1 MSIFFKKYGLC
12 FSFAVILAVS
22 AFAGGQRDTVDV
34 TGIQQNADAIQT
46 HGSVNQQFVQVVT
59 PEVVN
64 ISGNEAIWLPGQ
76 IQDKLKSNLQEYLSF
91 ATVVDLSAENKV
103 KELQRQA
110 ESVARDESTA
120 IELGKI
126 TTAAFGVFPIIR
138 KTDTGYIISVD
149 YTDLKTGRQI
159 ATVTSKTYSEADY
172 LYGSTGAVD
181 ELTVALADKLGVKL
195 AEVQRNALS
204 TGVADFSVEAQLE
217 LAKQT
222 EEKYRIMMEQYDAQL
237 ALLSVSNDL
246 SAVEN
251 KKRIEAEIALLAEK
265 QRSEKQRAAELEA
278 QKKRAAEDAAKEGE
292 RSIALKTLR
301 DSLASQAAQKA
312 EEVRKLTM
320 EKQGV
325 LGQISVIESKKK
337 ALWDIRQNVE
347 RQCTELYD
355 QMKQD
360 VSAAQEK
367 IRNEP
372 YNAVELE
379 NGHPTAAAGTRRFNK
394 SYAEE
399 EALFVKFFADADTVK
414 KSVKPQETALLEEIR
429 QDQQNLAAASRVVSS
444 LGEELKVSYGTYS
457 GENNGWNAFI
467 SLYSDGILLYT
478 DNFIVKYDAV
488 TGKKAPDMATEMDD
502 SVIAEYSSN
511 VDMYNSLLTR
521 GDPIL
526 YFELTY
532 GVKAAPDD
540 NPGVYTFTYDKIRV
554 IHTVSGK
561 TVQTTPLDAVQER
574 TMQPVNDI
582 REFGGIV
589 AAAQEEQRILL
600 PKKQFVFV
608 PGGKVVSDNRDV
620 DVNGFFISKYEV
632 TQAEYTMI
640 MGELPLPAED
650 FVKGGE
656 FPVYDVSPIDAIA
669 YCNRKSLKEGLTPC
683 YTLFGSTDPDTWV
696 SGIISYFYEMPSS
709 RNYYDEWLEEYA
721 EYAVGR
727 MSGMEVNVLCYYDE
741 WLEEY
746 DEWLEEY
753 AVEGIDSTFTNWL
766 AEFYNTGRLYDY
778 YVEDDL
784 EDLRDDFQ
792 DILNS
797 ELICDFTANGY
808 RLPTREEWLYAA
820 TDGGKYDES
829 DYSEERL
836 CEKICAVGSKKPNPL
851 GVYDML
857 HNVGELVLGIKLG
870 TQDIDIDVYGTASYP
885 YDYGGGSVLDSFFA
899 GYQIIKSQRAQDGV
913 WWVPE
918 YNHWGDSSDWW
929 CTRTDVPSDD
939 IPRGHNNLFFV
950 RVGFPKQGFRVV
962 RSTL

>member
-251 KKRIEAEIALLAEK
+251 KKRIEAEKALLAEK

-278 QKKRAAEDAAKEGE
+278 QKKQAAEDAAKEGE

-337 ALWDIRQNVE
+337 TLLDIRQNVE
-347 RQCTELYD
+347 RQCTELYN
-355 QMKQD
+355 QMKRD
-360 VSAAQEK
+360 VSAVQET
-367 IRNEP
+367 IRKMP
-372 YNAVELE
+372 YSSVELE
-379 NGHPTAAAGTRRFNK
+379 NGRPSVSAMIRRFNK

-399 EALFVKFFADADTVK
+399 DALFTKFFSDADTVK

-429 QDQQNLAAASRVVSS
+429 QDQQKLASVSRVVSS

-488 TGKKAPDMATEMDD
+488 TGKQAPDMATEMDD

-582 REFGGIV
+582 RVIGGIV
-589 AAAQEEQRILL
+589 ATAQAEQIRIQKSRFDYVEGDDNV
-600 PKKQFVFV
+600 PPFFV
-608 PGGKVVSDNRDV
+608 
-620 DVNGFFISKYEV
+620 SKNLV
-632 TQAEYTMI
+632 TQAEFSTI
-640 MGELPLPAED
+640 MGVSFSYEGVREHFWWTVGNVLNERYPQTRRKMRSSSSGVCEHFNDWRTMDKGHDILTGDDYPA
-650 FVKGGE
+650 
-656 FPVYDVSPIDAIA
+656 YDRPDLFDTREAFLYAVFE
-669 YCNRKSLKEGLTPC
+669 YCNRKSIQEGLSPC
-683 YTLFGSTDPDTWV
+683 YSVYGFTDPDDWHNAIPKILDDAIKLTKSNDTKKRLKSMKSGYTKMKYPPSFFSWLGQTKWV
-696 SGIISYFYEMPSS
+696 SSNSNDGYYFNDDQTYEVI
-709 RNYYDEWLEEYA
+709 LE
-721 EYAVGR
+721 
-727 MSGMEVNVLCYYDE
+727 VL
-741 WLEEY
+741 
-746 DEWLEEY
+746 
-753 AVEGIDSTFTNWL
+753 VSVVT
-766 AEFYNTGRLYDY
+766 
-778 YVEDDL
+778 
-784 EDLRDDFQ
+784 
-792 DILNS
+792 
-797 ELICDFTANGY
+797 CDVTVNGY
-808 RLPTREEWLYAA
+808 RLPTMSEAWRFAYQDGWDTIVDDGKDFYLPVSDSTGSNLYMKLYPMYIA
-820 TDGGKYDES
+820 
-829 DYSEERL
+829 
-836 CEKICAVGSKKPNPL
+836 PL
-851 GVYDML
+851 YWTSG
-857 HNVGELVLGIKLG
+857 GEL
-870 TQDIDIDVYGTASYP
+870 SYL
-885 YDYGGGSVLDSFFA
+885 DGSDKYHPRSNLDSLGHFGFF
-899 GYQIIKSQRAQDGV
+899 
-913 WWVPE
+913 
-918 YNHWGDSSDWW
+918 
-929 CTRTDVPSDD
+929 
-939 IPRGHNNLFFV
+939 
-950 RVGFPKQGFRVV
+950 VV
-962 RSTL
+962 RSAFF

>member
-251 KKRIEAEIALLAEK
+251 KKRIEAEKALLAEK

-278 QKKRAAEDAAKEGE
+278 QKKQAAEDAAKEGE

-337 ALWDIRQNVE
+337 TLLDIRQNVE
-347 RQCTELYD
+347 RQCTELYN
-355 QMKQD
+355 QMKRD
-360 VSAAQEK
+360 VSAVQET
-367 IRNEP
+367 IRKMP
-372 YNAVELE
+372 YSSVELE
-379 NGHPTAAAGTRRFNK
+379 NGRPSVSAMIRRFNK

-399 EALFVKFFADADTVK
+399 DALFTKFFSDADTVK

-429 QDQQNLAAASRVVSS
+429 QDQQNLASASRVVSS

-488 TGKKAPDMATEMDD
+488 TGKQAPDMATEMDD

-582 REFGGIV
+582 RVIGGIV
-589 AAAQEEQRILL
+589 ATAQEEQRILL

-709 RNYYDEWLEEYA
+709 RRSYGY
-721 EYAVGR
+721 
-727 MSGMEVNVLCYYDE
+727 
-741 WLEEY
+741 Y

-766 AEFYNTGRLYDY
+766 AEFYNTGRLTDY
-778 YVEDDL
+778 KVEDDL
-784 EDLRDDFQ
+784 KNLRYDFQ

-836 CEKICAVGSKKPNPL
+836 CEKICTVGSKKPNPL

-885 YDYGGGSVLDSFFA
+885 YDYRSRGGNGDSFFA
-899 GYQIIKSQRAQDGV
+899 GYQIIKSQRASSGV

-918 YNHWGDSSDWW
+918 YNDYWGSFFDWW

-939 IPRGHNNLFFV
+939 IPRSHNNLFFV

>member
-251 KKRIEAEIALLAEK
+251 KKRIEAEKALLAEK

-278 QKKRAAEDAAKEGE
+278 QKKQATEDAAKEGE

-325 LGQISVIESKKK
+325 LGQISVVESKKK

-379 NGHPTAAAGTRRFNK
+379 NGRPIASAMIRRFNK
-394 SYAEE
+394 IYAEE
-399 EALFVKFFADADTVK
+399 DALFTKFFADADTVK
-414 KSVKPQETALLEEIR
+414 KSVKPQEAALLEEIR
-429 QDQQNLAAASRVVSS
+429 QDQQKLASASRVVSS

-488 TGKKAPDMATEMDD
+488 TGKQAPDMATEMDD

-582 REFGGIV
+582 REFSGIV

-600 PKKQFVFV
+600 PKKQFVYV
-608 PGGKVVSDNRDV
+608 PSGKVVSDNRDV

-696 SGIISYFYEMPSS
+696 SGMISYFYEMHSS
-709 RNYYDEWLEEYA
+709 RHYYHEYEWLEK
-721 EYAVGR
+721 
-727 MSGMEVNVLCYYDE
+727 
-741 WLEEY
+741 
-746 DEWLEEY
+746 Y

-766 AEFYNTGRLYDY
+766 TEFYNTGRFKYTY
-778 YVEDDL
+778 TKFDL
-784 EDLRDDFQ
+784 EHLRDDFQ

-836 CEKICAVGSKKPNPL
+836 CEKICTVGSKKPNPL

-885 YDYGGGSVLDSFFA
+885 YDYRVRGGRHFFA
-899 GYQIIKSQRAQDGV
+899 GYQIIESKHARDGV
-913 WWVPE
+913 LWVPE
-918 YNHWGDSSDWW
+918 YNERGASYDWW
-929 CTRTDVPSDD
+929 CSRSDVPSDD
-939 IPRGHNNLFFV
+939 IPRGHNNMFFV

>member
-1 MSIFFKKYGLC
+1 MSIFLKKYGLC

-337 ALWDIRQNVE
+337 TLLDIRQNVE

-696 SGIISYFYEMPSS
+696 SGIISYFYEMSSS
-709 RNYYDEWLEEYA
+709 R
-721 EYAVGR
+721 
-727 MSGMEVNVLCYYDE
+727 VN
-741 WLEEY
+741 Y

-766 AEFYNTGRLYDY
+766 AEFYNTGRFYGDTA
-778 YVEDDL
+778 EHDL
-784 EDLRDDFQ
+784 KYLRDDFQ

-836 CEKICAVGSKKPNPL
+836 CEKICTVGSKKPNPL

-885 YDYGGGSVLDSFFA
+885 YENRYGYRRSVGDRFFA

-913 WWVPE
+913 FWVPE
-918 YNHWGDSSDWW
+918 YNHRGYSSDWW
-929 CTRTDVPSDD
+929 STRTDVPSDD
-939 IPRGHNNLFFV
+939 IPRGRNNRFFV
-950 RVGFPKQGFRVV
+950 RVEFPKQGFRVV

>member
-251 KKRIEAEIALLAEK
+251 KKRIEAEKALLAEK

-278 QKKRAAEDAAKEGE
+278 QKKQAAEDAAKEGE

-337 ALWDIRQNVE
+337 TLLDIRQNVE
-347 RQCTELYD
+347 RQCTELYN
-355 QMKQD
+355 QMKRD
-360 VSAAQEK
+360 VSAVQET
-367 IRNEP
+367 IRKMP
-372 YNAVELE
+372 YSSVELE
-379 NGHPTAAAGTRRFNK
+379 NGRPSVSAMIRRFNK

-399 EALFVKFFADADTVK
+399 DALFTKFFSDADTVK

-429 QDQQNLAAASRVVSS
+429 QDQQNLASASRVVSS

-488 TGKKAPDMATEMDD
+488 TGKQAPDMATEMDD

-582 REFGGIV
+582 RVIGGIV
-589 AAAQEEQRILL
+589 ATAQAEQIRIQKSRFDYIEGDDNV
-600 PKKQFVFV
+600 PPFFV
-608 PGGKVVSDNRDV
+608 
-620 DVNGFFISKYEV
+620 SKNLV
-632 TQAEYTMI
+632 TQAEFSTI
-640 MGELPLPAED
+640 MGVSFSYEGVREHFWWTLGDVLNRGYPQTRRKMRSSSSGVCTHYNGWKDKGHDILTGDDYPA
-650 FVKGGE
+650 
-656 FPVYDVSPIDAIA
+656 YDRPDLFDTREAFLYAVFE
-669 YCNRKSLKEGLTPC
+669 YCNRKSIQEGLSPC
-683 YTLFGSTDPDTWV
+683 YSVYGFTDPDDWHNAIPKILDDAIKLAKSNDTKKRLKSMKSGYTKMKYPPSFFSWLGQTGWV
-696 SGIISYFYEMPSS
+696 SSNSNDGYYFDDDQTYEVI
-709 RNYYDEWLEEYA
+709 LE
-721 EYAVGR
+721 
-727 MSGMEVNVLCYYDE
+727 VL
-741 WLEEY
+741 
-746 DEWLEEY
+746 
-753 AVEGIDSTFTNWL
+753 ASVVT
-766 AEFYNTGRLYDY
+766 
-778 YVEDDL
+778 
-784 EDLRDDFQ
+784 
-792 DILNS
+792 
-797 ELICDFTANGY
+797 CDVTVNGY
-808 RLPTREEWLYAA
+808 RLPTESEAWRFAYHDGWDTIVDDGKDFYLPVSDSTGANLYMKLCPMYIAPLYW
-820 TDGGKYDES
+820 TSGG
-829 DYSEERL
+829 RL
-836 CEKICAVGSKKPNPL
+836 SRLN
-851 GVYDML
+851 DM
-857 HNVGELVLGIKLG
+857 
-870 TQDIDIDVYGTASYP
+870 T
-885 YDYGGGSVLDSFFA
+885 YDYYLMNRDLFVHSGFF
-899 GYQIIKSQRAQDGV
+899 
-913 WWVPE
+913 
-918 YNHWGDSSDWW
+918 
-929 CTRTDVPSDD
+929 
-939 IPRGHNNLFFV
+939 
-950 RVGFPKQGFRVV
+950 VV
-962 RSTL
+962 RSAFF

>member
-251 KKRIEAEIALLAEK
+251 KKRIEAEKALLAEK

-709 RNYYDEWLEEYA
+709 SYYYDDEY
-721 EYAVGR
+721 
-727 MSGMEVNVLCYYDE
+727 
-741 WLEEY
+741 
-746 DEWLEEY
+746 EWLEEY

-766 AEFYNTGRLYDY
+766 AEFYNTGRFYGDSA
-778 YVEDDL
+778 EHDL
-784 EDLRDDFQ
+784 KDLRDDFQ

-836 CEKICAVGSKKPNPL
+836 CEKICTVGSKKPNPL

-870 TQDIDIDVYGTASYP
+870 TQDIDVYGTASYP
-885 YDYGGGSVLDSFFA
+885 YEYRYDYRGSKGRFFA
-899 GYQIIKSQRAQDGV
+899 GYQIIESEHARDGV
-913 WWVPE
+913 LWVPE
-918 YNHWGDSSDWW
+918 YNERGSSYDWW
-929 CTRTDVPSDD
+929 CSRTDVPSDD
-939 IPRGHNNLFFV
+939 IPRGRNNLFFV